1 MDGIDGTLR
10 LEAGLLQPERAGA
23 NAPDGSQE
31 AAEQFESLLA
41 TLLVKELRAAL
52 PDGFFGGGAGS
63 DVYEG
68 WLDQHLGAALADG
81 WDLDLA
87 GMVRVGIENK
97 VDSLA
102 AGEGGGQ

>member
-41 TLLVKELRAAL
+41 TLLVKELRAAQATKANAATITR
-52 PDGFFGGGAGS
+52 PRIRKAGS
-63 DVYEG
+63 
-68 WLDQHLGAALADG
+68 
-81 WDLDLA
+81 
-87 GMVRVGIENK
+87 
-97 VDSLA
+97 ST
-102 AGEGGGQ
+102 